1 MTKTILDVQQ
11 LAIDLGDKRLL
22 YPMDFSIE
30 AGEVVG
36 LVGESGSGKT
46 LTSLAIFQLLDK
58 GFTQHGLIRLNGE
71 ELTGMNEEVL
81 RQRRGCE
88 LAMIMQNPMT
98 AFSPLY
104 TIGHQLI
111 ELIRKHTACTKKQ
124 ATEQACEALSDVQ
137 LKNPAQLLK
146 MYPFELSGGMLQ
158 RVMIA
163 FAAVL
168 RPKLIIADEP
178 TTALDLYN
186 QKEVLK
192 HLEHIRVTHQTAILL
207 ISHDLSVIAE
217 MADRVIVM
225 EKGRVV
231 EMTDVQSLFDAPV
244 HPYTKH
250 LLNARLTCPTVEGGL
265 S

>member
-1 MTKTILDVQQ
+1 MTIPVLEVQQ
-11 LAIDLGDKRLL
+11 LAVEVAGQPLL
-22 YPMDFSIE
+22 YPLDLSIE

-46 LTSLAIFQLLDK
+46 MTSLAIFQLLDASL
-58 GFTQHGLIRLNGE
+58 TQHGSIRLNGD
-71 ELTGMNEEVL
+71 ELTTMSDKAL
-81 RQRRGCE
+81 RQRRGNE

-104 TIGHQLI
+104 TIGYQFI
-111 ELIRKHTACTKKQ
+111 ELIRQHSACTKKQ
-124 ATEQACEALSDVQ
+124 ATQRACAALADVQ
-137 LKNPAQLLK
+137 LQAPEKLLTL
-146 MYPFELSGGMLQ
+146 YPFELSGGMLQ

-217 MADRVIVM
+217 MADRVLVM
-225 EKGRVV
+225 EKGHVV
-231 EMTDVQSLFDAPV
+231 EATDVVSLFQAPQ
-244 HPYTKH
+244 HPYTQH
-250 LLNARLTCPTVEGGL
+250 LIKARLTVPALEEGL
-265 S
+265 